1 MQLEWIGQPL
11 VQVLL
16 VAVVFL
22 SVLVEIKTGGM
33 GVGALFGL
41 IAAAVFFGSR
51 FVEGL
56 VSFFDIALFLGGV
69 LFIVIEVLT
78 PGVGLF
84 AGLGLVAILYS
95 FALALGGDA
104 MAVYLLLASM
114 AVAAL
119 AFVFLLKRLPSS
131 RLWAKVVLRDASTAQ
146 KGYVSA
152 SDSSYLLGR
161 AGVVVTELR
170 PAGTAMIDDSRVDV
184 VSEGRFVEKGA
195 RVRVVAVQGGRVV
208 VREEKEA

>member
-1 MQLEWIGQPL
+1 MERTTKRGIGGECVQLEWIGQPL

-16 VAVVFL
+16 VAIVFL

-33 GVGALFGL
+33 GIGALFGL
-41 IAAAVFFGSR
+41 IAAGVFFGSR

-56 VSFFDIALFLGGV
+56 VSFFDIALFLGGI

-78 PGVGLF
+78 PGIGLF

-95 FALALGGDA
+95 FVLALGGDA

-119 AFVFLLKRLPSS
+119 AFVLLLKRLPSS

-152 SDSSYLLGR
+152 SDTGYLLGR
-161 AGVVVTELR
+161 MGTVITELR
-170 PAGTAMIDDSRVDV
+170 PAGTALIDEARVDV
-184 VSEGRFVEKGA
+184 VSEGRFVEKLSLIHI
-195 RVRVVAVQGGRVV
+195 
-208 VREEKEA
+208 